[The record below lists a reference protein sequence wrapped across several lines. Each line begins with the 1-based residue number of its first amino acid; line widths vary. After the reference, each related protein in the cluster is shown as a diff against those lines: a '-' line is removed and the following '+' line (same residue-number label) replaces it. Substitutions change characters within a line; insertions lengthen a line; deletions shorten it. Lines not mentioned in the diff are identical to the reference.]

1 MCYWILTK
9 SVKLIAEKTVHYV
22 TRDEILDDKS
32 AAQIEIFNTD
42 INEQLDN
49 KKIGSNTE
57 RSDSP

>member
-1 MCYWILTK
+1 M
-9 SVKLIAEKTVHYV
+9 IAEKTVHYV

-49 KKIGSNTE
+49 KK
-57 RSDSP
+57 SDPTQRGQIHLRI